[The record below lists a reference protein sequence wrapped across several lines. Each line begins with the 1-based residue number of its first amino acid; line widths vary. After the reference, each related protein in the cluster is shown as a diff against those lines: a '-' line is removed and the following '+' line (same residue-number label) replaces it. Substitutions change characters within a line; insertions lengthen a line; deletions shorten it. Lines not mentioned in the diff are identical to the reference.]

1 SSDRCAEVSPQEDTE
16 QVRRAEPSGLL
27 EQISGQAAEVER
39 RHGAILSSPEPDQ
52 SEYTELPG
60 LNDDTKRNAD
70 LVRDKLKCECDT
82 TRRLSGHVLRLAAV
96 RRTHLLSRS
105 VQQVCHLTRC
115 FADVMRKHQA
125 AQSCFREKLKAQ
137 IQRQLEIVN
146 KVTTDEELEELLHRD
161 NLAVF
166 ISHVSA
172 GSLSIGSDA
181 SSRAL
186 SEIQSRYQDIVR
198 LESSVRELHEV
209 FVDAAVLLEI
219 QGEMLNNIERNVSG
233 AAEYVQVSK
242 AETHKAVTYKKN
254 PYKVAS
260 LPSDRRAEIILI
272 ITLD

>member
-1 SSDRCAEVSPQEDTE
+1 GKVLTAAVSFRPPREPGDVSVRVCVQVGEVRS
-16 QVRRAEPSGLL
+16 LL

-52 SEYTELPG
+52 SEYTELPARRSSG
-60 LNDDTKRNAD
+60 VSAGTR
-70 LVRDKLKCECDT
+70 CDT

-161 NLAVF
+161 NLA
-166 ISHVSA
+166 
-172 GSLSIGSDA
+172 IGSDA

-260 LPSDRRAEIILI
+260 LPGFLKSFKKKTRAQTGPDPSDQ
-272 ITLD
+272 DQD

>member
-1 SSDRCAEVSPQEDTE
+1 QK
-16 QVRRAEPSGLL
+16 
-27 EQISGQAAEVER
+27 
-39 RHGAILSSPEPDQ
+39 
-52 SEYTELPG
+52 

-70 LVRDKLKCECDT
+70 LVRDK
-82 TRRLSGHVLRLAAV
+82 RLSGHVLRLAAV

-166 ISHVSA
+166 ISH
-172 GSLSIGSDA
+172 IGSDA

-260 LPSDRRAEIILI
+260 LPVILFVLQVELFSISSDPSWSCSGFSFNMSPASHRDLF
-272 ITLD
+272 